1 MIKKL
6 KIVVAGMLFFLP
18 FLSHHAA
25 FGQTTGD
32 YRSANSGSWNA
43 LATWERFN
51 GGTWVTPTALQGV
64 PGALVLGS
72 NVTIQNNHTVN
83 ANVGTTLN
91 LGNITLLGSGIINFN
106 TNTVTITASGTLTM
120 DGTSQISGTGTNR
133 ILSVGAL
140 NVPASATNANLSVQ
154 TFSVTGTST
163 IAGNLTI
170 GSDTG
175 VKTFT
180 GSVTNSGSWTSTA
193 IATTGNLIFKGGIT
207 NSGTFSAGG
216 ATFNT
221 NAQSLGGS
229 AAMSFANIV
238 TITTITLTN
247 NNTATVTFSNTG
259 TGILTGTGAF
269 AQGTNSSIAYAGS
282 TITVTTFTAT
292 ATGNTVNYTSANPT
306 ILSTSYYH
314 LTYSGASTPTV
325 TSANIAGDLMVSSGG
340 SFSPSGTIVFNG
352 NAAAQNINGP
362 GTISFAG
369 VTLNTGTTSVNV
381 NNNISIS
388 GALTFSSAKLLV
400 VNSSSNITL
409 GSGASISGAASDRY
423 IQLDGSTGTNSN
435 LIKTSAGTTASWA
448 ITYPIGTSNG
458 GYTPL
463 TLTTVSTNPTS
474 GALISVKA
482 IYNNS
487 NQGQLRRVFRTIV
500 SGNAAATTFTSASFA
515 YVTASD
521 VSSGDAIGNYS
532 TIWFL
537 TSTGGSWTSVTGTN
551 TGTSPF
557 TITTSTSLGNAT
569 NYYTIGTSTAY
580 PNTWYSYQTGVWS
593 NWQNWTLDPSG
604 STLNNGLNLPP
615 QPGDAIVILNGITI
629 TNDVSGQI
637 ASSTT
642 INSGA
647 TLDMSTTTG
656 NTLGTVSGAGTLRI
670 SGIGL
675 PTGTYTAFV
684 AASTGGTIEY
694 YNATGTLPVSQTVYN
709 NLKLTNST
717 SSNIVFTETN
727 NLTINGNF
735 NISASGSGTVT
746 WQINDN
752 SNTQR
757 TVAVS
762 GDLTV
767 SSNGKIVVGTGNS
780 SSTTPHSIT
789 LYGNFTNN
797 GVVQF
802 FDPTS
807 APFTSSNTSSTVLTS
822 ALKGN
827 AATVTFSGNNNA
839 MATCN
844 GQTDFYRFVV
854 NKGTGQQAIVTLT
867 SSSTSNMRLYGP
879 ANLFSTG
886 STSTGYSN
894 CALSII
900 NGTLQLTGSI
910 NIPTLIENGSAG
922 LGSDL
927 FTIPQTA
934 ALWLNSPNVSVTLTT
949 NVTGNNEDQRLL
961 ANGLFRASNGSTF
974 IGGYSR
980 GIGSA
985 VGGSVIIEGSGTTV
999 SIWQYRPIATGTGI
1013 FTFQQSGGTLNVG
1026 TTGYNGTPATT
1037 GPDDGP
1043 SSYTSQY
1050 ARFSLGNTSSSFQMS
1065 GGTINIGSPTPGA
1078 SGFGALAGGLDIQS
1092 LPANYNVT
1100 GGTINMYIPQDATV
1114 SPPTTGSR
1122 NFTIYSTAPLYNV
1135 NIYRVGTTA
1144 AYTAVLNGPLTVL
1157 NNLTLIT
1164 GNSPTLSCG
1173 GNSLTI
1179 GGDFNIQASTTFTPG
1194 SNTITFNGS
1203 GSQTWTNSGTIT
1215 SLNTVVVSK
1224 SAGTLTLA
1232 GSTLPNIPTLT
1243 LTSGT
1248 FADAGQTV
1256 TVTTSLTNNAIH
1268 TSSGSGSITYSGT
1281 AAIGGADGTFGNLT
1295 ISTNATVATS
1305 GNQTVSGTLRLTNV
1319 NSSLNIASYGL
1330 TVLGSIYTDAA
1341 TGVAFSST
1349 KRILTSGLHNAN
1361 GLTRQGLAGDLLFP
1375 VGSVAVGSNA
1385 AVAYTPI
1392 TINTTAT
1399 TYGTVTVRAVNSEHP
1414 NVTST
1419 SQSLAYY
1426 WRVTSS
1432 GFSGISAVSHKNYT
1446 LSTAVK
1452 NGTTT
1457 TYRIAR
1463 YDRNSNLWATSNTN
1477 YNQSGNIIP
1486 NFSTGTGWTGITG
1499 DQLDGEYTCG
1509 NLGAFGVVT
1518 TYYSRQSGNWD
1529 VNATWSTVAVGGVAA
1544 SSNPTSCTTCPVVIG
1559 DGTSNNHTITTV
1571 ATSSCG
1577 SLTLSA
1583 GSTLDCATFTGHNFG
1598 TSTGGTVT
1606 GTGTLR
1612 IGATGAGVS
1621 NMFPAG
1627 DFTNFLGPNGGTV
1640 EWYGAAKT
1648 IPTTGPSPQNLSLA
1662 TYYNLVVNPSSSN
1675 TITLPATNLTIYKDL
1690 TVGNAAGFTGT
1701 VSTNGSRTITISGD
1715 FNISRGTFSFSSA
1728 NPSVTNLTVSG
1739 NTTVASGASLQ
1750 AQNAGTSNVNTFATT
1765 GSITNNG
1772 TIIFNNTAV
1781 VNLTF
1786 TGSANT
1792 TFGGAGSTTVNLV
1805 TINKGSSQASTLTC
1819 SLSGTLNTPTTVA
1832 WLTLTNGTFDFEYTG
1847 STSPITLSNASF
1859 TIPST
1864 AKLKI
1869 GSGTVRITSG
1879 SGGTNDL
1886 FLNGT
1891 LEVASSGVVYT
1902 NTTGATGSDNDIEY
1916 ASAGTPTITVS
1927 GGSLTV
1933 DGQIRRSTSTITGAL
1948 VYNQSGGTVT
1958 VGGNNPNNTRGIFEI
1973 DSNSGSSFTMTG
1985 SSNLI
1990 IQRPTNGTGSYADL
2004 YLNPVSSSVS
2014 SASTISVGLSSG
2026 LSAFKIDVAPT
2037 VGNFTLI
2044 GSSAAYTTT
2053 MYSDDLLLAG
2063 NLTINAN
2070 ATLNTNT
2077 YNVSIAGNLAGAGT
2091 YNGSANTTT
2100 FNGSGAQ
2107 SGALTSTSNFNNMTI
2122 NNSGGATVTLS
2133 GTAPTLNN
2141 LNILSGV
2148 LDVGSLALNVNGDI
2162 TNSSSQVASSG
2173 GSITFTTSTTSSHT
2187 ITSSNG
2193 SFTNLNLGGS
2203 GATNQVN
2210 VSGNMT
2216 MNGTLNFTTN
2226 GTSRYLN
2233 IGSNQLTFS
2242 SSATVSNA
2250 GSTRFIKTNG
2260 VSSDLGVVKNFAVGT
2275 SSFTFP
2281 FGTRTNYTPVSI
2293 SSLVV
2298 TTAGSYNIIPVDDQH
2313 PTASATGEQILNYYW
2328 MVLKNSTLVHNA
2340 TGTLACQ
2347 VPTGLIGGAGG
2358 TLYGAYL
2365 DAINLI
2371 GWTQAG
2377 SIATGGGNT
2386 TLTFSGSLNT
2396 VMPAVNGEFDYTYGT
2411 SNTLP
2416 NPIQPVYSRFADA
2429 NGVSNPTSVS
2439 NTSVGGSWATAT
2451 NWTLSNTGNGA
2462 ALSVVPSNRPVVI
2475 LPGAR
2480 INLDLLGQRAFTTT
2494 VNGLLVVTTV
2504 GHNLGSI
2511 SGTGTM
2517 RTTTSTLPGGNYTTY
2532 TSSAGGTIEYV
2543 APMTMNSRST
2553 YNNLSIYSGSSG
2565 TVTMTATDLVLNGNL
2580 TIPSG
2585 TTLDNS
2591 VNNKNISIAGNW
2603 SNSGT
2608 FTTGTGTVTFNGTGA
2623 QSITGTTSFNALTVN
2638 KSSNNLTLNNA
2649 TVVNGVLTLTSG
2661 KIISN
2666 TYPST
2671 PLLQLSSTASISGGS
2686 SSSFVDGQIR
2696 AVISNGNSLTFPV
2709 GGVAVSRYRPT
2720 TVSSVSATDTWDV
2733 SYVGKNPTTDGYS
2746 NFAFNSANMAKVSQY
2761 EYWLVSNSSGTTAAG
2776 LTLSYGTGSYGTP
2789 DIGNVA
2795 SLKTAR
2801 WNGTQWDVPP
2811 GGGTFSQTGDSFTGT
2826 VSVSFQSAFSPQTL
2840 ASTDPASALP
2850 VELLYFKGEAV
2861 QSGVQLSWKTTTE
2874 LNNDYFTVLHSAD
2887 GEKFSE
2893 IGKVKGQGTTTV
2905 AHSYGLLDASPVLG
2919 KNYYK
2924 LVQTDY
2930 DGKTT
2935 SFKTIV
2941 VDVENIDPINVKVYP
2956 NPVDHSQ
2963 TLSVEVTGVNP
2974 NQSIDFQLVNMQG
2987 VVLHNRTIQSDSNGM
3002 VNAEY
3007 TPTEIAAGLY
3017 ILRIGSA
3024 STKVVIR

>member
-1 MIKKL
+1 MRAKAQL
-6 KIVVAGMLFFLP
+6 KVFILILLLAPINRLLAQANFSSLAG
-18 FLSHHAA
+18 
-25 FGQTTGD
+25 GNWNT
-32 YRSANSGSWNA
+32 SGTWTITSGTDADGVPDSNDNVSIGAGHVISLNNA
-43 LATWERFN
+43 LPSLLIPACNGLTINGSGLLDFPSSLVTLTVNGALTMNVSSQITATGG
-51 GGTWVTPTALQGV
+51 GGTLNALSTFV
-64 PGALVLGS
+64 VS
-72 NVTIQNNHTVN
+72 
-83 ANVGTTLN
+83 
-91 LGNITLLGSGIINFN
+91 
-106 TNTVTITASGTLTM
+106 
-120 DGTSQISGTGTNR
+120 
-133 ILSVGAL
+133 
-140 NVPASATNANLSVQ
+140 ASATNVRIGPV
-154 TFSVTGTST
+154 TFSVTGAST
-163 IAGNLTI
+163 ILGTI
-170 GSDTG
+170 TFNSNTG
-175 VKTFT
+175 VKTFN
-180 GSVTNSGSWTSTA
+180 SLVTNSGTWTSTTITSA
-193 IATTGNLIFKGGIT
+193 SNLVFQGGISSSNT
-207 NSGTFSAGG
+207 FSLGSATIAGNVSASAGTFSSSSTTIFSGSTDQTLSGAGV
-216 ATFNT
+216 F
-221 NAQSLGGS
+221 
-229 AAMSFANIV
+229 SFANI
-238 TITTITLTN
+238 TMSKGSSANALI
-247 NNTATVTFSNTG
+247 
-259 TGILTGTGAF
+259 
-269 AQGTNSSIAYAGS
+269 NSSIS
-282 TITVTTFTAT
+282 V
-292 ATGNTVNYTSANPT
+292 
-306 ILSTSYYH
+306 
-314 LTYSGASTPTV
+314 SGA
-325 TSANIAGDLMVSSGG
+325 
-340 SFSPSGTIVFNG
+340 
-352 NAAAQNINGP
+352 
-362 GTISFAG
+362 ISWTADG
-369 VTLNTGTTSVNV
+369 
-381 NNNISIS
+381 
-388 GALTFSSAKLLV
+388 LLV
-400 VNSSSNITL
+400 VGSSANITL
-409 GSGASISGAASDRY
+409 GNAASISGPNGNRY

-435 LIKTSAGTTASWA
+435 LIKTSAGTSASWA

-463 TLTTVSTNPTS
+463 TLTTVNTNPTN

-656 NTLGTVSGAGTLRI
+656 NTLGTVSGTGTLRV
-670 SGIGL
+670 SGTNL
-675 PTGTYTAFV
+675 PTGSYTSFV
-684 AASTGGTIEY
+684 TASTGGTVEY
-694 YNATGTLPVSQTVYN
+694 YNISGTLPTSQTTYN
-709 NLKLTNST
+709 NLKFSNST
-717 SSNIVFTETN
+717 SSGITFVEAS
-727 NLTINGNF
+727 NLTVNGTF
-735 NISASGSGTVT
+735 NITATSTGTVT

-752 SNTQR
+752 TNNQR
-757 TVAVS
+757 TINVL
-762 GDLTV
+762 GDLVV
-767 SSNGKIVVGTGNS
+767 SANGLITAGTGNS
-780 SSTTPHSIT
+780 GSSSQHSLT
-789 LYGNFTNN
+789 LNGNFTNS
-797 GVVQF
+797 GTVQF
-802 FDPTS
+802 FDPTDATYS
-807 APFTSSNTSSTVLTS
+807 LANYTSGAVYTSSLR
-822 ALKGN
+822 GN
-827 AATVTFSGNNNA
+827 AVNVTFSGISNNTL
-839 MATCN
+839 TCS
-844 GQTDFYRFVV
+844 GQTDFYRLIL
-854 NKGTGQQAIVTLT
+854 NKGTGQQAILSVNSSNT
-867 SSSTSNMRLYGP
+867 SYFRLFAPTNLGSSGTAPNSFSN
-879 ANLFSTG
+879 NS
-886 STSTGYSN
+886 
-894 CALSII
+894 LSIV
-900 NGTLQLTGSI
+900 NGTLKLSGSI
-910 NIPTLIENGSAG
+910 AIGSMTEGGGSFPIPQNGALWMNGS
-922 LGSDL
+922 
-927 FTIPQTA
+927 
-934 ALWLNSPNVSVTLTT
+934 
-949 NVTGNNEDQRLL
+949 NVTIQVTSNNVGGGGNSRMIIDYGLL
-961 ANGLFRASNGSTF
+961 RITDGTLNM
-974 IGGYSR
+974 GYSR
-980 GIGSA
+980 GLL
-985 VGGSVIIEGSGTTV
+985 GGQSGQFIIEGGTVNTWQFRTTNLGSGNNFSYT
-999 SIWQYRPIATGTGI
+999 
-1013 FTFQQSGGTLNVG
+1013 QSGGTVNVG
-1026 TTGYNGTPATT
+1026 TSGLSGETV
-1037 GPDDGP
+1037 DG
-1043 SSYTSQY
+1043 Y
-1050 ARFSLGNTSSSFQMS
+1050 ARFSLPYTTSTFTMSNGTLNIASPITGTTTTNGGIAINANSS
-1065 GGTINIGSPTPGA
+1065 NIS
-1078 SGFGALAGGLDIQS
+1078 
-1092 LPANYNVT
+1092 VT
-1100 GGTINMYIPQDATV
+1100 GGTVNCYIPTDGSNFGIASNASFYNLNILDQGG
-1114 SPPTTGSR
+1114 TGSVSLS
-1122 NFTIYSTAPLYNV
+1122 NVAINDGVTSFTVTASALQV
-1135 NIYRVGTTA
+1135 I
-1144 AYTAVLNGPLTVL
+1144 
-1157 NNLTLIT
+1157 NNLTIVT
-1164 GNSPTLSCG
+1164 GNTPILNCNGLNLSVG
-1173 GNSLTI
+1173 GNF
-1179 GGDFNIQASTTFTPG
+1179 DVQASTTFTPG
-1194 SNTITFNGS
+1194 SNIITFNGS

-1215 SLNTVVVSK
+1215 SLNSVVVNK
-1224 SAGTLTLA
+1224 SAGTLTLS
-1232 GSTLPNIPTLT
+1232 GSTLPNVPTLT

-1248 FADAGQTV
+1248 FADGGQTV
-1256 TVTTSLTNNAIH
+1256 TVTTTLTNNATH
-1268 TSSGSGSITYSGT
+1268 TSSGSGNITFSGT
-1281 AAIGGADGTFGNLT
+1281 NAIAGANGTFGNLT
-1295 ISTNATVATS
+1295 VSTNATVSTS
-1305 GNQTVSGTLRLTNV
+1305 GDQTITGTLRLTSV
-1319 NSSLNIASYGL
+1319 NSSLNIASYAL
-1330 TVLGSIYTDAA
+1330 TVLGNIYSDGA
-1341 TGVAFSST
+1341 TGVAFTST
-1349 KRILTSGLHNAN
+1349 KRVLTSGLHNAG
-1361 GLTRQGLAGDLLFP
+1361 GLTRQSISGDLLFP
-1375 VGSVAVGSNA
+1375 VGSSAVGANA
-1385 AVAYTPI
+1385 AVQYSPI

-1399 TYGTVTVRAVNSEHP
+1399 TQGKITVRPVNSEHP
-1414 NVTST
+1414 NVTTT
-1419 SQSLAYY
+1419 SASLVYY

-1432 GFSGISAVSHKNYT
+1432 GFTGISAVTHKSYT
-1446 LSTAVK
+1446 FSTATK

-1457 TYRIAR
+1457 SYRLAR
-1463 YDRNSNLWATSNTN
+1463 YNRTANSWATSNTN
-1477 YNQSGNIIP
+1477 YNQSSTVMPDFN
-1486 NFSTGTGWTGITG
+1486 TGTGWTGVTG

-1509 NLGAFGVVT
+1509 NIGAFGTIT
-1518 TYYSRQSGNWD
+1518 TYYSRQSGNW
-1529 VNATWSTVAVGGVAA
+1529 NSNSTWSTISVGGAAA
-1544 SSNPTSCTTCPVVIG
+1544 SSNPTSCATCPVIIG
-1559 DGTSNNHTITTV
+1559 DGASNNHVITTV
-1571 ATSSCG
+1571 AASSCG
-1577 SLTLSA
+1577 SLTISA
-1583 GSTLDCATFTGHNFG
+1583 GSTLDCSTFTGHNFG

-1612 IGATGAGVS
+1612 IAAAGGPAA

-1627 DFTNFLGPNGGTV
+1627 DFTNFLGSNGGTV
-1640 EWYGAAKT
+1640 EWYGATKT
-1648 IPTTGPSPQNLSLA
+1648 IPATGPAPQNLSLA
-1662 TYYNLVVNPSSSN
+1662 SYYNLVLNPNAGS
-1675 TITLPATNLTIYKDL
+1675 TITLPATTTSTLTIYNNL
-1690 TVGNAAGFTGT
+1690 TQGNTSGFTGS
-1701 VSTNGSRTITISGD
+1701 VSTNGSGSINVVKD
-1715 FNISRGTFSFSSA
+1715 FNISLGTFSFSNA
-1728 NPSVTNLTVSG
+1728 NPSVTALTVNG
-1739 NTTVASGASLQ
+1739 NTTVASGASLI
-1750 AQNAGTSNVNTFATT
+1750 AASGGTANVNTFSTP

-1772 TIIFNNTAV
+1772 TINFGNTAV

-1786 TGSANT
+1786 TGSSNV
-1792 TFGGAGSTTVNLV
+1792 TFGGSGSTTLNLV
-1805 TINKGSSQASTLTC
+1805 TINKGSSQTPTVTC
-1819 SLSGTLNTPTTVA
+1819 SLSGTLNTTAVSGG

-1847 STSPITLSNASF
+1847 SSTPITLSTTSF
-1859 TIPST
+1859 SIPAT
-1864 AKLKI
+1864 TKLKV
-1869 GSGTVRITSG
+1869 GAGTVRITST

-1886 FLNGT
+1886 FLTGSIEVGASGT
-1891 LEVASSGVVYT
+1891 LYT
-1902 NTTGATGSDNDIEY
+1902 NTSTATGSDNDVEY
-1916 ASAGTPTITVS
+1916 AAAGTPSIVVS
-1927 GGSLTV
+1927 GGTFVV
-1933 DGQIRRSTSTITGAL
+1933 DGQIRRSTATLSGAL
-1948 VYNQSGGTVT
+1948 VYNQSAGSVT
-1958 VGGNNPNNTRGIFEI
+1958 IGGNNPSNIRGIFEI
-1973 DSNSGSSFTMTG
+1973 DSNSGSSFTMSGT
-1985 SSNLI
+1985 STLTV
-1990 IQRPTNGTGSYADL
+1990 QRPTNGTGSYRDL
-2004 YLNPVSSSVS
+2004 HLNPASGSVS
-2014 SASTISVGLSSG
+2014 SGTTINLGLSTG
-2026 LSAFKIDVAPT
+2026 AANFTMNVAPT
-2037 VGNFTLI
+2037 VGNFTFI
-2044 GSSAAYTTT
+2044 ASSSAYSTT
-2053 MYSDDLLLAG
+2053 MYSNNLNVG
-2063 NLTINAN
+2063 GTLTINSN
-2070 ATLNTNT
+2070 ATLITNSL
-2077 YNVSIAGNLAGAGT
+2077 NVLIAGNLAGTGT

-2173 GSITFTTSTTSSHT
+2173 GSITFTTITTSSHT

-2193 SFTNLNLGGS
+2193 SFTNLNLGGT

-2242 SSATVSNA
+2242 SGATVSNA

-2608 FTTGTGTVTFNGTGA
+2608 FAAGTGTVTFNGTGA

-2649 TVVNGVLTLTSG
+2649 TVVNGALTLTSG

-2941 VDVENIDPINVKVYP
+2941 VDVENINPINVKVYP

-2987 VVLHNRTIQSDSNGM
+2987 IVLHNRTIQSDSNGT

-3007 TPTEIAAGLY
+3007 TPTEIATGLY
-3017 ILRIGSA
+3017 ILKIGGA
-3024 STKVVIR
+3024 STKIVIR

>member
-6 KIVVAGMLFFLP
+6 KIAIAGMLFFLP
-18 FLSHHAA
+18 FLSNHAA

-32 YRSANSGSWNA
+32 YRSVNPGGAWNS
-43 LATWERFN
+43 LTTWERFN
-51 GGTWVTPTALQGV
+51 GVTWVTPTALQGV

-193 IATTGNLIFKGGIT
+193 ITTTGNLIFKGGIT

-259 TGILTGTGAF
+259 AGVLAGTGAF

-325 TSANIAGDLMVSSGG
+325 TSANIAGDLTVSSGG

-352 NAAAQNINGP
+352 NAATQNINGA
-362 GTISFAG
+362 GTISFTG

-388 GALTFSSAKLLV
+388 GTLTFSSAKRLV

-423 IQLDGSTGTNSN
+423 IQLDGSTGANSN

-463 TLTTVSTNPTS
+463 TLTTVNTNPTN

-500 SGNAAATTFTSASFA
+500 TGNATATTFTNASFA

-647 TLDMSTTTG
+647 ILDMSTTTG
-656 NTLGTVSGAGTLRI
+656 NTLGTVSGAGTLRV
-670 SGIGL
+670 SGTNL
-675 PTGTYTAFV
+675 PTGAYTSFV
-684 AASTGGTIEY
+684 TASTGGTVEY
-694 YNATGTLPVSQTVYN
+694 YNISGTLPTSQTTYN
-709 NLKLTNST
+709 NLKFSNST
-717 SSNIVFTETN
+717 SSAITFVEAS
-727 NLTINGNF
+727 NLTVNGTF
-735 NISASGSGTVT
+735 NITATSTGTVT

-752 SNTQR
+752 TNNQR
-757 TVAVS
+757 TINVL
-762 GDLTV
+762 GDLVV
-767 SSNGKIVVGTGNS
+767 SANGLITAGTGNS
-780 SSTTPHSIT
+780 GSSSQHSLT
-789 LYGNFTNN
+789 LNGNFTNS
-797 GVVQF
+797 GTVQF
-802 FDPTS
+802 FDPTDATYS
-807 APFTSSNTSSTVLTS
+807 LANYTSGAVYTSSLR
-822 ALKGN
+822 GN
-827 AATVTFSGNNNA
+827 AVNVTFSGISNNTL
-839 MATCN
+839 TCS
-844 GQTDFYRFVV
+844 GQTDFYRLIL
-854 NKGTGQQAIVTLT
+854 NKGTGQQAILSVNSSNT
-867 SSSTSNMRLYGP
+867 SYFRLFAPTNLGSSGTAPNSFSN
-879 ANLFSTG
+879 NS
-886 STSTGYSN
+886 
-894 CALSII
+894 LSIV
-900 NGTLQLTGSI
+900 NGTLKLSGSI
-910 NIPTLIENGSAG
+910 AIGSMTEGGGSFPIPQNGALWMNGS
-922 LGSDL
+922 
-927 FTIPQTA
+927 
-934 ALWLNSPNVSVTLTT
+934 
-949 NVTGNNEDQRLL
+949 NVTIQVTSNNVGGGGNSRMIIDYGLL
-961 ANGLFRASNGSTF
+961 RITDGTLNM
-974 IGGYSR
+974 GYSR
-980 GIGSA
+980 GLL
-985 VGGSVIIEGSGTTV
+985 GGQSGQFIIEGGTVNTWQFRTTNLGSGNNFSYT
-999 SIWQYRPIATGTGI
+999 
-1013 FTFQQSGGTLNVG
+1013 QSGGTVNVG
-1026 TTGYNGTPATT
+1026 TSGLSGETV
-1037 GPDDGP
+1037 DG
-1043 SSYTSQY
+1043 Y
-1050 ARFSLGNTSSSFQMS
+1050 ARFSLPYTTSTFTMSNGTLNIASPITGTTTTNGGIAINANSS
-1065 GGTINIGSPTPGA
+1065 NIS
-1078 SGFGALAGGLDIQS
+1078 
-1092 LPANYNVT
+1092 VT
-1100 GGTINMYIPQDATV
+1100 GGTVNCYIPTDGSNFGIASNASFYNLNILDQGG
-1114 SPPTTGSR
+1114 TGSVSLS
-1122 NFTIYSTAPLYNV
+1122 NVAINDGVTSFTVTASALQV
-1135 NIYRVGTTA
+1135 I
-1144 AYTAVLNGPLTVL
+1144 
-1157 NNLTLIT
+1157 NNLTIVT
-1164 GNSPTLSCG
+1164 GNTPILNCNGLNLSVG
-1173 GNSLTI
+1173 GNF
-1179 GGDFNIQASTTFTPG
+1179 DVQASTTFTPG
-1194 SNTITFNGS
+1194 SNIVTFNGS

-1215 SLNTVVVSK
+1215 SLNSVVVNK
-1224 SAGTLTLA
+1224 SAGTLTLS
-1232 GSTLPNIPTLT
+1232 GSTLPNVPTLT

-1248 FADAGQTV
+1248 FADGGQTV
-1256 TVTTSLTNNAIH
+1256 TVTTTLTNNATH
-1268 TSSGSGSITYSGT
+1268 TSSGSGNITFSGT
-1281 AAIGGADGTFGNLT
+1281 NAIAGANGTFGNLT
-1295 ISTNATVATS
+1295 VSTNATVSTS
-1305 GNQTVSGTLRLTNV
+1305 GDQTITGTLRLTSV
-1319 NSSLNIASYGL
+1319 NSSLNIASYAL
-1330 TVLGSIYTDAA
+1330 TVLGNIYSDGA

-1349 KRILTSGLHNAN
+1349 KRVLTSGLHNAG
-1361 GLTRQGLAGDLLFP
+1361 GLTRQSISGDLLFP
-1375 VGSVAVGSNA
+1375 VGSSAVGANA
-1385 AVAYTPI
+1385 AVQYSPI

-1399 TYGTVTVRAVNSEHP
+1399 TQGKITVRPVNSEHP
-1414 NVTST
+1414 NVTTT
-1419 SQSLAYY
+1419 SASLVYY

-1432 GFSGISAVSHKNYT
+1432 GFTGISAVTHKSYT
-1446 LSTAVK
+1446 FSTATK

-1457 TYRIAR
+1457 SYRLAR
-1463 YDRNSNLWATSNTN
+1463 YNRTANSWATSNTN
-1477 YNQSGNIIP
+1477 YNQSSTVMPDFN
-1486 NFSTGTGWTGITG
+1486 TGTGWTGVTG

-1509 NLGAFGVVT
+1509 NIGAFGTIT
-1518 TYYSRQSGNWD
+1518 TYYSRQSGNW
-1529 VNATWSTVAVGGVAA
+1529 NSNSTWSTISVGGAAA
-1544 SSNPTSCTTCPVVIG
+1544 SSNPTSCATCPVIIG
-1559 DGTSNNHTITTV
+1559 DGASNNHVITTV
-1571 ATSSCG
+1571 AASSCG
-1577 SLTLSA
+1577 SLTISA
-1583 GSTLDCATFTGHNFG
+1583 GSTLDCSTFTGHNFG

-1612 IGATGAGVS
+1612 IAAAGGPAA

-1627 DFTNFLGPNGGTV
+1627 DFTNFLGSNGGTV
-1640 EWYGAAKT
+1640 EWYGATKT
-1648 IPTTGPSPQNLSLA
+1648 IPTTGPSPQNLSLMS
-1662 TYYNLVVNPSSSN
+1662 YYNLVVNPSSGN
-1675 TITLPATNLTIYKDL
+1675 VITLPSTNLAIYKDL
-1690 TVGNAAGFTGT
+1690 TVGNTAGFNGT
-1701 VSTNGSRTITISGD
+1701 VVTNGSQSISIIGDLNIT
-1715 FNISRGTFSFSSA
+1715 RGSFVFSNA
-1728 NPSVTNLTVSG
+1728 NPSVTALTVNG
-1739 NTTVASGASLQ
+1739 NTTIDNGASMIASGGGA
-1750 AQNAGTSNVNTFATT
+1750 ANVNTLSTP

-1772 TIIFNNTAV
+1772 TLNFRNISLVNIIF
-1781 VNLTF
+1781 
-1786 TGSANT
+1786 TGPNDA
-1792 TFGGAGSTTVNLV
+1792 TFGGSGNTTLNLV
-1805 TINKGSSQASTLTC
+1805 TINKGSSQTPTVTC
-1819 SLSGTLNTPTTVA
+1819 SLSGTLNTTAVSGG

-1847 STSPITLSNASF
+1847 SSTPITLSTTSF
-1859 TIPST
+1859 SIPAT
-1864 AKLKI
+1864 TKLKV
-1869 GSGTVRITSG
+1869 GAGNVRITST

-1886 FLNGT
+1886 FLTGSIEVGASGT
-1891 LEVASSGVVYT
+1891 LYT
-1902 NTTGATGSDNDIEY
+1902 NTSTATGSDNDVEY
-1916 ASAGTPTITVS
+1916 AAAGTPSIVVS
-1927 GGSLTV
+1927 GGTFVV
-1933 DGQIRRSTSTITGAL
+1933 DGQIRRSTATLSGAL
-1948 VYNQSGGTVT
+1948 VYNQSAGSVT
-1958 VGGNNPNNTRGIFEI
+1958 IGGNNPSNIRGIFEI
-1973 DSNSGSSFTMTG
+1973 DSNSGSSFTMSGT
-1985 SSNLI
+1985 STLTV
-1990 IQRPTNGTGSYADL
+1990 QRPTNGTGSYRDL
-2004 YLNPVSSSVS
+2004 HLNPASGSVS
-2014 SASTISVGLSSG
+2014 SGTTINLGLSTG
-2026 LSAFKIDVAPT
+2026 AANFTMNVAPT
-2037 VGNFTLI
+2037 VGNFTFI
-2044 GSSAAYTTT
+2044 ASSSAYSTT
-2053 MYSDDLLLAG
+2053 MYSNNLNVG
-2063 NLTINAN
+2063 GTLTINSN
-2070 ATLNTNT
+2070 ATLITNSL
-2077 YNVSIAGNLAGAGT
+2077 NVLIAGNLAGTGT

-2148 LDVGSLALNVNGDI
+2148 LDVGSLALNVNGDV
-2162 TNSSSQVASSG
+2162 TNNSSQVASGG

-2193 SFTNLNLGGS
+2193 SFTNLNLGGA

-2591 VNNKNISIAGNW
+2591 VNNKNIGIAGNW

-2649 TVVNGVLTLTSG
+2649 TVVNGALTLTSG

-2671 PLLQLSSTASISGGS
+2671 PLLQLGSTASISGGS

-2733 SYVGKNPTTDGYS
+2733 SYVGKNPTSDGYS

-2987 VVLHNRTIQSDSNGM
+2987 IVLHNRTIQSDSNGM

-3017 ILRIGSA
+3017 ILRIGGA